1 MESVIFHDLY
11 EITDFFHYFGTFSYY
26 LDTTYFKSLNQ
37 LFLLGSS
44 MTTLK
49 STMKIVNY
57 SSSCKKNIQSSRKL
71 SMNLICVPT
80 AKTSL
85 HFASWTLSNDYLGK
99 YSFKILESNTFG
111 LGLEFEIWRCRMNQT
126 LSIKCQSKRS
136 L

>member
-1 MESVIFHDLY
+1 
-11 EITDFFHYFGTFSYY
+11 
-26 LDTTYFKSLNQ
+26 
-37 LFLLGSS
+37 

-85 HFASWTLSNDYLGK
+85 HFALWTLSKDYLGK
-99 YSFKILESNTFG
+99 YSFKILENNIFG
-111 LGLEFEIWRCRMNQT
+111 LGLEFETWHCTIG
-126 LSIKCQSKRS
+126 
-136 L
+136 

>member
-1 MESVIFHDLY
+1 MIQ
-11 EITDFFHYFGTFSYY
+11 
-26 LDTTYFKSLNQ
+26 SLFRCQ
-37 LFLLGSS
+37 CTILSHRSFFLLESS

-85 HFASWTLSNDYLGK
+85 HFALWTLSNDYLGK
-99 YSFKILESNTFG
+99 YSFKIHT
-111 LGLEFEIWRCRMNQT
+111 RKQC
-126 LSIKCQSKRS
+126 LSIYLFNARKLMPIQNNFLAHKTYLLERS
-136 L
+136 ILMQNQDK